1 MCRKQL
7 KTMPLETI
15 CETDQL
21 SDSNAGREASDRK
34 EETSSPLC
42 VTAFDYQGI
51 LEAAGDEEQ
60 EGVAC
65 FPNELRRKTVDFAPE
80 VSMMLIPHRFDYDDD
95 VRSSLWSSRHELGAM
110 AARNFLEFAAE
121 GRDWRNATEEDEMM
135 TLNNGEKVHPVHY
148 DHLLTNSML
157 HHIPYPR
164 TLVPVILESA
174 TVREIRPSIDERVL
188 LEHEPSRESGDCQE
202 NRDDG
207 AVCYANVFLERP
219 SSPFLG
225 QSDDEEIYGENESFE
240 FETNHEQLHP
250 SCARRLR

>member
-1 MCRKQL
+1 
-7 KTMPLETI
+7 MPLETI

-21 SDSNAGREASDRK
+21 SDSNAGREEASDRK

-42 VTAFDYQGI
+42 VTALDSHGI
-51 LEAAGDEEQ
+51 LEAPGDEEQ
-60 EGVAC
+60 EEAAC
-65 FPNELRRKTVDFAPE
+65 FPNEVRRKAVDFAPE

-110 AARNFLEFAAE
+110 AARNYLEFAAE
-121 GRDWRNATEEDEMM
+121 ERDWRNAIEEDEMV

-148 DHLLTNSML
+148 DRLFICSIL
-157 HHIPYPR
+157 HHIPYPQ
-164 TLVPVILESA
+164 TLVPVILENA
-174 TVREIRPSIDERVL
+174 TVREIRPLLDERVL
-188 LEHEPSRESGDCQE
+188 LEHEPSKGADDCQE

-225 QSDDEEIYGENESFE
+225 QSDEEEIESFD
-240 FETNHEQLHP
+240 FETYHEQPLP
-250 SCARRLR
+250 SCTRRRR